1 MFKIREGK
9 FFGKFLEV
17 LLTRVREFFNSS
29 ALENSGGKIVGVKL
43 SRISFSSRYCAIR
56 TIDPMITFVLE
67 CIRSWYNFRLD
78 QIPVR
83 L

>member
-1 MFKIREGK
+1 MTK
-9 FFGKFLEV
+9 
-17 LLTRVREFFNSS
+17 VREFFNSS
-29 ALENSGGKIVGVKL
+29 ALENSGGKIVGVKKL